1 MVLTIGQF
9 KNHNHKRR
17 FVMKTHAVK
26 ENILDRARPLT
37 GQHAREI
44 QPYGTI
50 AKLPIALAE
59 NACKASVDNLNQ
71 LIADTITLRDM
82 YKKHHWQLAG
92 PTFYQLHLLFDKH
105 YKEQSELVDLLA
117 ERSQ

>member
-1 MVLTIGQF
+1 
-9 KNHNHKRR
+9 
-17 FVMKTHAVK
+17 MKTHAVK

-82 YKKHHWQLAG
+82 WFTKPLLYVYFHMSRLNKSVSASGQPVLA
-92 PTFYQLHLLFDKH
+92 
-105 YKEQSELVDLLA
+105 
-117 ERSQ
+117 R